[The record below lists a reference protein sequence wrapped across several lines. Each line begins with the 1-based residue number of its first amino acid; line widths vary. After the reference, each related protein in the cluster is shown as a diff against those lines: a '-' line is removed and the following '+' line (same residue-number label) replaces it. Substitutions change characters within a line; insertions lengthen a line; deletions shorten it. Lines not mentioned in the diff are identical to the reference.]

1 MITPDS
7 FQVLFWSTAQ
17 HIFNKCNLIF
27 TTHLFWRW
35 PVLFLSLHRL
45 HRHWFQLGFS
55 VLLQDGCNYPGSI
68 DPHDFDSSSQNITA
82 WNRITTRTLWQWRIS
97 THKSTEEDC
106 SIKMKAVF
114 PRKIQNG
121 APMCKER
128 NWVLLVVC
136 RACWKRREDLGT
148 KEERTLGKCWKRL
161 FGKDG
166 IKYLLRDQ
174 EIWDYFSFT
183 MEIFGSKLL
192 LAYLETHITIIF
204 WN

>member
-1 MITPDS
+1 MYQANEKYDPGSQSFEKLHTWTCMITPDS

-82 WNRITTRTLWQWRIS
+82 WNRITTKTLWQWRIS
-97 THKSTEEDC
+97 RHKS
-106 SIKMKAVF
+106 
-114 PRKIQNG
+114 RRRLLYQNESSV
-121 APMCKER
+121 PSQNPK
-128 NWVLLVVC
+128 W
-136 RACWKRREDLGT
+136 RADV
-148 KEERTLGKCWKRL
+148 
-161 FGKDG
+161 
-166 IKYLLRDQ
+166 
-174 EIWDYFSFT
+174 
-183 MEIFGSKLL
+183 
-192 LAYLETHITIIF
+192 
-204 WN
+204 